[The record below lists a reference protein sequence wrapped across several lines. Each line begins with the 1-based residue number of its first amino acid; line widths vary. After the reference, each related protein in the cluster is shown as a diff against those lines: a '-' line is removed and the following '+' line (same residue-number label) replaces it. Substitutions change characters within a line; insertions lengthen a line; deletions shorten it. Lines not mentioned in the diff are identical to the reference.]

1 MRPGPAPRLVVW
13 LLEHY
18 GSSSDNE
25 ALIGDLVERYHEGR
39 SAFWCGK
46 QAAVAVLVGAFEN
59 IRSHRLA
66 TLRAMAA
73 GWLAYWTL
81 GYVFFH
87 FGFYQ
92 VMLDSLGLDNPD
104 LLIGSWS
111 PPVWWH
117 NNSFG
122 RIYTFGANAI
132 ATVAMGMIAVVSGW
146 ILATLFRPNQR
157 SVVLVF
163 SFTVLLSWICYS
175 MTLGPND
182 IGSSLPWSAYFW
194 LNSVLQTL
202 GILMGAMMAERV
214 RPSMA

>member
-25 ALIGDLVERYHEGR
+25 ALIGDLAERYHEGR

-46 QAAVAVLVGAFEN
+46 QAAVAVLVGALES

-92 VMLDSLGLDNPD
+92 VMLDSLALDNPD

-146 ILATLFRPNQR
+146 IVATVVSSESAIGCSYFQLHCTAFVDLLFDDAWLERRRLQLAMVGLFLDEQRPANAR
-157 SVVLVF
+157 NL
-163 SFTVLLSWICYS
+163 
-175 MTLGPND
+175 D
-182 IGSSLPWSAYFW
+182 GSAD
-194 LNSVLQTL
+194 
-202 GILMGAMMAERV
+202 G
-214 RPSMA
+214 